1 MYLKILWFSLIQPDS
16 VRKKLGYQSLTGQT
30 GWVENLLRAIKKLP
44 EVELSIATYSPT
56 KFKSFTY
63 DNVKYY
69 CIHWQTPESKIGS
82 LVYSWKHH
90 TEPADLMEKMESIL
104 EDCQPDIIHVHGTE
118 SSFGK
123 VKNITNIPV
132 VISLQ
137 GILYGYLAFAFTGIS
152 MLNIFRQTI
161 TVQFLR
167 GTGLIHG
174 YWRMR
179 KMIGREIRIVRDNRF
194 FIGRTHW
201 DKDLLSIINSLAVYC
216 HCDEIM
222 RPCFYDGNWNCMEA
236 KDNTI
241 YSTSSAMTWK
251 GTEILLE
258 AISIMHSSGMTN
270 ISLRIAG
277 VHVKQEYGKILT
289 RKCNKLGI
297 GDSITWLGRL
307 SAEEIKREI
316 LNASIFVYP
325 SHIDNSP
332 NALVEAM
339 LLGAPCIASY
349 AGGIPSLL
357 QNDEE
362 GLLYQDSDPYALAG
376 RIRTL
381 LINRE
386 FAQQLGINARHR
398 AHKRNEPNAIAI
410 NTIKIYTRI
419 LESVS
424 ETCSK

>member
-1 MYLKILWFSLIQPDS
+1 MYLRILWFSQIQPDS
-16 VRKKLGYQSLTGQT
+16 VRKKLNYSSLTGQA
-30 GWVENLLRAIKKLP
+30 GWIENLLEVIKKQP
-44 EVELSIATYSPT
+44 EVELSIATYSQI
-56 KFKSFTY
+56 KFEPFTS

-69 CIHWQTPESKIGS
+69 CIHRQTPVSKFGA

-90 TEPADLMEKMESIL
+90 IEPENLIAKIESIL
-104 EDCQPDIIHVHGTE
+104 DDCQPDIIHVHGTE
-118 SSFGK
+118 SAFGN
-123 VKNITNIPV
+123 VITITDTPV

-137 GILYGYLAFAFTGIS
+137 GILYGCLAFTFAGIS
-152 MLNIFRQTI
+152 MLDFFRQI
-161 TVQFLR
+161 FSAKFLR

-179 KMIGREIRIVRDNRF
+179 KMIKREIRIIKNNRF

-201 DKDLLSIINSLAVYC
+201 DNDLLLIINPSAVYY
-216 HCDEIM
+216 HSDEIM
-222 RPCFYDGNWNCMEA
+222 RPYFYYGNWNCMKANE
-236 KDNTI
+236 NTI

-258 AISIMHSSGMTN
+258 AISILHSSGMTN
-270 ISLRIAG
+270 ISVRIAG
-277 VHVKQEYGKILT
+277 VQVNQEYGKILT
-289 RKCNKLGI
+289 RYSNKLGI
-297 GDSITWLGRL
+297 SDSITWLGRL
-307 SAEEIKREI
+307 CAEDIKKEI

-376 RIRTL
+376 RIRML
-381 LINRE
+381 LTNRE

-410 NTIKIYTRI
+410 NTMKIYTQI